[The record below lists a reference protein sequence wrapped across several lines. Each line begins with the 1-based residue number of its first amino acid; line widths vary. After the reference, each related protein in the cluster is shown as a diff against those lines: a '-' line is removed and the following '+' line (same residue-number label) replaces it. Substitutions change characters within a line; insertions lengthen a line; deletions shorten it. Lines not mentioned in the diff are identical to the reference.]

1 MSIYWASLVRMM
13 YRRALLD
20 AAQADQP
27 LVLLQAADNASGLE
41 RNVAFRFLN
50 RPNPYQTDS
59 NGAYAWTIPLSCWHA
74 DPTGGKARC
83 R

>member
-27 LVLLQAADNASGLE
+27 LVLVQAADNASGLE
-41 RNVAFRFLN
+41 RDVAFRF
-50 RPNPYQTDS
+50 
-59 NGAYAWTIPLSCWHA
+59 
-74 DPTGGKARC
+74 
-83 R
+83 